1 MTQSRLIELSYYD
14 PSAQVRLSAYADTVV
29 LDHNSKG
36 GIISAVRFG
45 GYPEMVRAMSDA
57 IYGGATIEATQNST
71 TRMLQSNVKGYQRQM
86 SHDGVYA
93 VATLMASD
101 DAQTDDRA
109 SEGDGE
115 VEGQE
120 AMQPRKCYIF
130 CPQGDRDRLFEELD
144 HKTAAPLI
152 PAFRDYVLDALQK
165 RGDLRQLEVISLKEK
180 MDAWVLDLKP
190 EDRNVVEVLETGL
203 KNGSIQIPGA
213 IPGAPDGFDG
223 VENVTGYRELVKE
236 SKVYPMPQQP
246 TPQNSERQPVSLEQR
261 HAAYSDM
268 LDHLVLLDKHG
279 ENLLERG
286 LSEERIRENGYR
298 SMPETERGRRLLADL
313 LRSHGHELCGLPGF
327 RTYYG
332 DWTISGPNGFLIPV
346 RNKDGLIQGLKIR
359 LDDADTPDRKYR
371 WFSSRNMPNGT
382 RSYSWVHVTGDTSR
396 KRAFLTEGPLKGD
409 VASHLANNELFICI
423 GGVNALG
430 GLTDT
435 IRELGVREIVEAMD
449 MDQMTNKNV
458 RDAILTMRK
467 EVKKIP
473 GIRYSKYTWNP
484 AYKGVDDYLLSRVA
498 AM

>member
-1 MTQSRLIELSYYD
+1 MAVKIYD
-14 PSAQVRLSAYADTVV
+14 KIPIVETARRCGLV
-29 LDHNSKG
+29 LDS
-36 GIISAVRFG
+36 R
-45 GYPEMVRAMSDA
+45 
-57 IYGGATIEATQNST
+57 
-71 TRMLQSNVKGYQRQM
+71 
-86 SHDGVYA
+86 
-93 VATLMASD
+93 TL
-101 DAQTDDRA
+101 RRN
-109 SEGDGE
+109 E
-115 VEGQE
+115 VEASCPFCHDHGPGKHHLSLNTDTDQYRCNLCGAHGNSVSLYARIKGISNKE
-120 AMQPRKCYIF
+120 A
-130 CPQGDRDRLFEELD
+130 
-144 HKTAAPLI
+144 
-152 PAFRDYVLDALQK
+152 
-165 RGDLRQLEVISLKEK
+165 
-180 MDAWVLDLKP
+180 
-190 EDRNVVEVLETGL
+190 
-203 KNGSIQIPGA
+203 
-213 IPGAPDGFDG
+213 
-223 VENVTGYRELVKE
+223 YRELVKE

-298 SMPETERGRRLLADL
+298 SMPETERGRRLLAGL
-313 LRSHGHELCGLPGF
+313 LRSHGHDLCGLPGF

-449 MDQMTNKNV
+449 TDQMTNKNV

-473 GIRYSKYTWNP
+473 GIRYSKYTWDP